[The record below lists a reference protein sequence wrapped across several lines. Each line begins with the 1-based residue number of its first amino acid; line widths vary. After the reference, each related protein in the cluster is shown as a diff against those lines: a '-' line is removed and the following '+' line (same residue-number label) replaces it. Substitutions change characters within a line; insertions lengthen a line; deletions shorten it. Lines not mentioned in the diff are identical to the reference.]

1 MDLQARDYKTEITNV
16 INMLRS
22 VKENLK
28 MMMRETED
36 VKKKTTELLA
46 MKNIIYKMKILSW
59 IGLTA
64 YELLQKFRELEHIAT
79 EAIQNKVQREIHWKE

>member
-28 MMMRETED
+28 MMRETED

>member
-1 MDLQARDYKTEITNV
+1 MDLKARDYKTEITNV

-46 MKNIIYKMKILSW
+46 MKNIIYKMKILS
-59 IGLTA
+59 
-64 YELLQKFRELEHIAT
+64 
-79 EAIQNKVQREIHWKE
+79 